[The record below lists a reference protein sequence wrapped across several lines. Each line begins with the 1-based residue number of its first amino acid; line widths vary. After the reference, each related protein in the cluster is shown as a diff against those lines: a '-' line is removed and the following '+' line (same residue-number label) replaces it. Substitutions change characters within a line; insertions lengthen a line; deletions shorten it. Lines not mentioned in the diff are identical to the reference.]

1 MKRNTTNHTPSRDQL
16 PHALT
21 FFLTE
26 DERRRVLRRLRQID
40 KDRARALLKS
50 LRIRS

>member
-1 MKRNTTNHTPSRDQL
+1 MRRADDANTPTGGHL

-26 DERRRVLRRLRQID
+26 DERRKVLRRLRRID
-40 KDRARALLKS
+40 RDRARALLKA
-50 LRIRS
+50 LRIRP